1 MNFSSSNQE
10 SKEDDDENRPF
21 CFMVSKTPDRRDPTK
36 FRYSGNPLFLTDPT
50 VTTQCE
56 DAADKKG
63 FTSWFSPVDF
73 RSNKWNMN
81 KDYCETKRL
90 PPVPLCEVE
99 ESIQTLVS
107 GKVNSE
113 TGDVLPW
120 EDTSF
125 YGQGEVMQLFLSFR
139 NGNKGV
145 NTAGKYTIFPTKE
158 IANQVIAN
166 CGGVISWSGV
176 MTVLL
181 KESMVYPLKEDRCFM
196 TADQQARLA
205 HGHHQPLVLPQ
216 GPLLDGTGNEI
227 PDEEVGK
234 AIVKWKTRKEKPV
247 LMNEDGTPD
256 YCAEAQFARNA
267 SMELHGQ
274 NFIIFA
280 AREGLKRDE
289 KTKEFTE
296 TFGSVICVISQ
307 KSTVSDTIQKGRI
320 LQAEHLPYQVLLSC
334 EPYPPLTNSLKGSL
348 LVPLY

>member
-1 MNFSSSNQE
+1 
-10 SKEDDDENRPF
+10 
-21 CFMVSKTPDRRDPTK
+21 
-36 FRYSGNPLFLTDPT
+36 
-50 VTTQCE
+50 
-56 DAADKKG
+56 
-63 FTSWFSPVDF
+63 
-73 RSNKWNMN
+73 
-81 KDYCETKRL
+81 
-90 PPVPLCEVE
+90 
-99 ESIQTLVS
+99 
-107 GKVNSE
+107 
-113 TGDVLPW
+113 
-120 EDTSF
+120 
-125 YGQGEVMQLFLSFR
+125 
-139 NGNKGV
+139 
-145 NTAGKYTIFPTKE
+145 
-158 IANQVIAN
+158 
-166 CGGVISWSGV
+166 

-296 TFGSVICVISQ
+296 TFWEC
-307 KSTVSDTIQKGRI
+307 
-320 LQAEHLPYQVLLSC
+320 HLRHLS
-334 EPYPPLTNSLKGSL
+334 EEYGIRYHTEGENSASGASALPGPSL
-348 LVPLY
+348 M